1 MIRYVGQANYDCPS
15 LTASCRIQVKIKGFR
30 VELDGVSAS
39 LEVGFNMCKEV
50 LLLIDS
56 QAADGVTTAC
66 ALLIN
71 KELVGFVYPETAD
84 IEKVKEAC
92 AKVQPYYARPSRY
105 IKLETVPK
113 TANG

>member
-1 MIRYVGQANYDCPS
+1 
-15 LTASCRIQVKIKGFR
+15 
-30 VELDGVSAS
+30 
-39 LEVGFNMCKEV
+39 
-50 LLLIDS
+50 
-56 QAADGVTTAC
+56 
-66 ALLIN
+66 
-71 KELVGFVYPETAD
+71 VYPETAD